1 MVKKKKKVNQC
12 FQKHKMTFLN
22 ILFCPQPK
30 DMNFTVIEEE
40 RNKNILMFNKLEAV
54 LWFVS

>member
-1 MVKKKKKVNQC
+1 MVKKKVNRC